1 MQFNKDLTQIFMR
14 KAKNTPL
21 AAMWFRFSARRANGD
36 IFPPPPLLPPGGP
49 SPCGS
54 WGRGQE
60 ARLAHLERGSEDPPA
75 LRPQPKDF
83 QIWRGLCSPL
93 CAPSSLLCACM
104 ERGLVALWKVCFKM
118 PPYVGAAR

>member
-1 MQFNKDLTQIFMR
+1 MVPILSQEGERRHLPTASSASPRGTLTLR
-14 KAKNTPL
+14 
-21 AAMWFRFSARRANGD
+21 
-36 IFPPPPLLPPGGP
+36 LLGE
-49 SPCGS
+49 
-54 WGRGQE
+54 GQE